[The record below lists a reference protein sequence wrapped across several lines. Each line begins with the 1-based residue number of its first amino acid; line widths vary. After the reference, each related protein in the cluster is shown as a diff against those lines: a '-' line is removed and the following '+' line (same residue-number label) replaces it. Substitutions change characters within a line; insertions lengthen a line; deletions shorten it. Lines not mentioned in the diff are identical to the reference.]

1 MLLRKSRGQLLIA
14 PAEPTAR
21 SNAGNNT
28 QLWIY
33 LVVKVKPDDY
43 KEQYFT
49 GTWNVRS
56 RVNWTWSSRR
66 WQD

>member
-56 RVNWTWSSRR
+56 RVNWM
-66 WQD
+66 